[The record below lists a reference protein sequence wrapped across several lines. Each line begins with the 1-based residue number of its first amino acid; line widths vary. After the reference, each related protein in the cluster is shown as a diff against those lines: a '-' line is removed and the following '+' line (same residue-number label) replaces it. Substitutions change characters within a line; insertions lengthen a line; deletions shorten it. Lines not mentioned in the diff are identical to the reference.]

1 MVDLCPASSR
11 AKFLFLAAASLF
23 NSESDLSMLPKFTAM
38 VPSAPSGAPP
48 FG

>member
-11 AKFLFLAAASLF
+11 VMFLFLAAASLF
-23 NSESDLSMLPKFTAM
+23 NSESDLSILPKFIATE
-38 VPSAPSGAPP
+38 PSIPSGAPP